1 MIVSID
7 GGAATGKS
15 TIAKMLSKEI
25 NFVHLNSGLLY
36 RAVTFILIKENFLN
50 ESSMF
55 YKKYFSNL
63 ELQIKG
69 ENLNIIFY
77 KNENITSHLYS
88 QRIAKNIKY
97 VSNNRFIRE
106 YITSIQRD
114 LSKNINVVCEGRDI
128 GSVVFPNADFKFFLK
143 CDIKER
149 VKRRYKQF
157 INNNIVVDKKELK
170 TMILQRDKNDINRKN
185 SPLKI
190 VDGSI
195 LIDTTSLSLED
206 IIKMMCE
213 KIKEKYDK

>member
-1 MIVSID
+1 MQPDFGMSVLISLVWGLQFFLAGLSITFVMTIGALFIF
-7 GGAATGKS
+7 GGF
-15 TIAKMLSKEI
+15 IAYLK
-25 NFVHLNSGLLY
+25 F
-36 RAVTFILIKENFLN
+36 
-50 ESSMF
+50 
-55 YKKYFSNL
+55 
-63 ELQIKG
+63 IKG

-88 QRIAKNIKY
+88 QRIANNIKY

-170 TMILQRDKNDINRKN
+170 SMILQRDKNDINRKN

-213 KIKEKYDK
+213 KIKEKYDKWR

>member
-15 TIAKMLSKEI
+15 TIAKMLSKKI
-25 NFVHLNSGLLY
+25 NFIHLNSGLLY
-36 RAVTFILIKENFLN
+36 RAVTYILIKEDFMNQ
-50 ESSMF
+50 SSLF
-55 YKKYFSNL
+55 YKKYFKNL

-69 ENLNIIFY
+69 ENLNVIFY
-77 KNENITSHLYS
+77 KNENITAHLYS
-88 QRIAKNIKY
+88 QKIANNIKY

-106 YITSIQRD
+106 YITSVQRD
-114 LSKNINVVCEGRDI
+114 LSKNINLVCEGRDI
-128 GSVVFPNADFKFFLK
+128 GSVVFPNADIKFFLK
-143 CDIKER
+143 CDISER
-149 VKRRYKQF
+149 VKRRSKQF
-157 INNNIVVDKKELK
+157 INNNINVNEKELK
-170 TMILQRDKNDINRKN
+170 TMILERDKNDINREN

>member
-15 TIAKMLSKEI
+15 TIAKMLSSKI

-50 ESSMF
+50 ESSLF
-55 YKKYFSNL
+55 YKKYFKNL

-69 ENLNIIFY
+69 ESLNVIYY
-77 KNENITSHLYS
+77 KNENITSHLYE
-88 QRIAKNIKY
+88 QQIADNIKY

-106 YITSIQRD
+106 YITSIQRE
-114 LSKNINVVCEGRDI
+114 LSKNVNVVCEGRDI
-128 GSVVFPNADFKFFLK
+128 GSVVFPNADIKFFLK
-143 CDIKER
+143 CDIDER
-149 VKRRYKQF
+149 VKRRAKQF
-157 INNNIVVDKKELK
+157 INNNIIVDNKKLK
-170 TMILQRDKNDINRKN
+170 AMILNRDKNDINRKN

-190 VDGSI
+190 VDSSI
-195 LIDTTSLSLED
+195 IIDTTNLKLED